1 MDNLPMQKLSAE
13 ERSNLERLVKK
24 TRDVNERNRVCVIL
38 GRDDGHTPT
47 EIGAILR
54 ISESSVYDYQRE
66 YDQKKKTINDPHPG
80 KTAKL
85 TIDQEEALKKHL
97 SETTYLKVKKICLYV
112 KETYRVQYTVA
123 GMTNWLKRNGFVYK
137 QPIKVPGKLDPE
149 KQAAFLEKY
158 NELKAN
164 LKEGEKIFF
173 GDAVHPEYQSQSV
186 AGWILKREVK
196 TLGTTA
202 KQERLHFIGAIE
214 LTEMQIITKEYSTV
228 DAASMVDFLKTLENS
243 TDAKKIHLILDNG
256 RSNKNKEVQQY
267 LDGQTKIQIHYL
279 PPYSP
284 NLNAIERLWKVMREC
299 TTYNKIYPKFIDFSE
314 KIRDFFAIG
323 VVNLKGT
330 LKRRINDRFQKIE
343 LNPLQT
349 STC

>member
-1 MDNLPMQKLSAE
+1 MQNLSAE
-13 ERSNLERLVKK
+13 ERSYLEKLVKK

-47 EIGAILR
+47 EIATILR

-66 YDQKKKTINDPHPG
+66 YDVKKKTINDPHPG
-80 KTAKL
+80 KISKL
-85 TIDQEEALKKHL
+85 TVDQEEELKRYL
-97 SETTYLKVKKICLYV
+97 NQTTYLKVKKICLYV
-112 KETYRVQYTVA
+112 QEIYKVQYTVA
-123 GMTNWLKRNGFVYK
+123 GMTNWLKRSGFVYK
-137 QPIKVPGKLDPE
+137 HPIKVPGKLDPE

-164 LKEGEKIFF
+164 LQEGEKIFF

-186 AGWILKREVK
+186 AGWILKTEIK

-214 LTEMQIITKEYSTV
+214 LTEMQILTKEYSTV
-228 DAASMVDFLKTLENS
+228 DAVSMIDFLKKLENS

-256 RSNKNKEVQQY
+256 RSNKNKEVQKY
-267 LDGQTKIQIHYL
+267 LDSQTKIQIHYL

-299 TTYNKIYPKFIDFSE
+299 TTYNKIYPKFIDFTE
-314 KIRDFFAIG
+314 KIRDFFTTG
-323 VVNLKGT
+323 VVNLKDV
-330 LKRRINDRFQKIE
+330 LKNRINDNFQKIE

-349 STC
+349 SIC